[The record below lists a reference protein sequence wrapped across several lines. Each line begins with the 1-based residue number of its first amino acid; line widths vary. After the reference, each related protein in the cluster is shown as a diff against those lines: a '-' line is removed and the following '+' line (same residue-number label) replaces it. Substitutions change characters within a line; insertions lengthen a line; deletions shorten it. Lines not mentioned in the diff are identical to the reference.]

1 MKNLKQ
7 HIYRPFAIS
16 VAIGTVSVFAALVI
30 SAAVVY
36 MMQLP
41 VEICGAFGV
50 LSLAFGCLTAG
61 YALGRK
67 KQRRGLKQGFL
78 CGVALFLLCLFGS
91 LIFGSVSAAGFFG
104 RLAVC
109 VIFGAVGGVIGVNK
123 QVYK

>member
-16 VAIGTVSVFAALVI
+16 VAIGAASVFAALLI

-41 VEICGAFGV
+41 VEICGVFGV
-50 LSLAFGCLTAG
+50 ISLAFGCMAAG

-67 KQRRGLKQGFL
+67 KQRQGLKQGFL
-78 CGVALFLLCLFGS
+78 CGIALFLLCVFGS

-104 RLAVC
+104 RLVAC
-109 VIFGAVGGVIGVNK
+109 VISGAVGGVIGVNNTNPF
-123 QVYK
+123 